1 VLRKVA
7 SRLISAVRN
16 NDIVCRIG
24 GDEFLI
30 LMSETDAR
38 AASQIAERIRRSVT
52 DAVVPTRDGT
62 MTVSVSVG
70 CTVRQPNDTS
80 PVEELLERADQAL
93 LQSKAGG
100 RNRVRMTN

>member
-1 VLRKVA
+1 M
-7 SRLISAVRN
+7 ISAVRG
-16 NDIVCRIG
+16 NDMVCRIG

-30 LMSETDAR
+30 LMTETDAR
-38 AASQIAERIRRSVT
+38 AAQHIAERVRRAVT
-52 DAVVPTRDGT
+52 DTAVPTRDGSMT
-62 MTVSVSVG
+62 MSVSVG
-70 CTVRQPNDTS
+70 CTVRPPQDPS